1 MKKQV
6 FKILFYSKL
15 KFFFCESVKKTIKN
29 ICSLEKKINFAMLS
43 NLNRVMSKNKTH
55 IASAFVAPTSMIF
68 RAVQVPCM
76 SMEVMRMCFMSF

>member
-1 MKKQV
+1 
-6 FKILFYSKL
+6 
-15 KFFFCESVKKTIKN
+15 
-29 ICSLEKKINFAMLS
+29 MLS